1 MGDKIRSKNDMYNGH
16 FETKNNMAAP
26 SELMQLKEGFR
37 PSFNFISK
45 VSFTLDMIY
54 NFICGPMYIYIY
66 MIIIYYRIS

>member
-1 MGDKIRSKNDMYNGH
+1 MYNGH

-26 SELMQLKEGFR
+26 SELMQLKKGFR

-54 NFICGPMYIYIY
+54 NFICGATCIYIYIY
-66 MIIIYYRIS
+66 DYYIL